1 MENGL
6 VSPLCL
12 VVIKIVL
19 GEAAGIH
26 DAEMRVDTWP
36 LVRRGYAAIIETG
49 PGKSA
54 GHPRTLGINRPP
66 IFSELGPGR
75 NVRVIGADVT
85 CLFVVL
91 IHTTC
96 AYGTGS
102 FSADRRL
109 PGKLPMKCVQLLSAV
124 VIEALHVNH
133 GGQPFAPILVHGFG
147 DGTS

>member
-6 VSPLCL
+6 ISPLCL

-36 LVRRGYAAIIETG
+36 LVRRGLAAIIEAG

-54 GHPRTLGINRPP
+54 SHPRARGINRPP
-66 IFSELGPGR
+66 VFSELRPRR
-75 NVRVIGADVT
+75 NVRVVGADIT

-96 AYGTGS
+96 AYGAGG

-109 PGKLPMKCVQLLSAV
+109 PGILPMKCVRLFSPV
-124 VIEALHVNH
+124 IIEALHV
-133 GGQPFAPILVHGFG
+133 
-147 DGTS
+147 

>member
-6 VSPLCL
+6 VSPLGL
-12 VVIKIVL
+12 VVIKIVP

-36 LVRRGYAAIIETG
+36 RVRRGLAAIVEAS

-54 GHPRTLGINRPP
+54 RQPRTLGINGPP
-66 IFSELGPGR
+66 VFSELGPGR
-75 NVRVIGADVT
+75 NVRVVGADIT

-109 PGKLPMKCVQLLSAV
+109 PGKLPMKCVHLLSAV
-124 VIEALHVNH
+124 VIESLHVNH
-133 GGQPFAPILVHGFG
+133 GGQPFAPVLVHGFG
-147 DGTS
+147 DRAS

>member
-6 VSPLCL
+6 VSPLGL

-26 DAEMRVDTWP
+26 DAEMRVYTWP
-36 LVRRGYAAIIETG
+36 LVRRGFAAIIETG

-109 PGKLPMKCVQLLSAV
+109 PGKLP
-124 VIEALHVNH
+124 I
-133 GGQPFAPILVHGFG
+133 
-147 DGTS
+147 GTETASTVCTRGV

>member
-6 VSPLCL
+6 VSPLGL

-36 LVRRGYAAIIETG
+36 LVRRGFAAIIQTG

-54 GHPRTLGINRPP
+54 GHPRTLGIHKPP
-66 IFSELGPGR
+66 ILSDYSTGR

-85 CLFVVL
+85 CPVAVL

-96 AYGTGS
+96 AIVTGR
-102 FSADRRL
+102 FSGGRGL
-109 PGKLPMKCVQLLSAV
+109 PR
-124 VIEALHVNH
+124 
-133 GGQPFAPILVHGFG
+133 
-147 DGTS
+147 

>member
-36 LVRRGYAAIIETG
+36 LVRRGFAAIIETG

-54 GHPRTLGINRPP
+54 GNPRTLGINSPP
-66 IFSELGPGR
+66 IFSELGPGP
-75 NVRVIGADVT
+75 NGRVIGANVT

-91 IHTTC
+91 IHTTFP
-96 AYGTGS
+96 YGTGS
-102 FSADRRL
+102 FSAEQRV
-109 PGKLPMKCVQLLSAV
+109 PWKLPSK
-124 VIEALHVNH
+124 
-133 GGQPFAPILVHGFG
+133 
-147 DGTS
+147 